1 MTTEPRLL
9 GGRYEIGEVVGYG
22 GMAEVHRG
30 RDLRL
35 GRDVAVKLLRADLSR
50 DESFLVRFRREA
62 QNSASLNHPNIVA
75 VFDTGEEHG
84 IPYMVMEFVTGRT
97 LKEVLMEEGRF
108 DPVVACEI
116 VADMCSAL
124 DFSHKHHIIHRDVKP
139 GNVMLSDTSQVKVMD
154 FGIARALASGQATM
168 TQTSAVIGT
177 AQYLSPEQA
186 RGETVDGR
194 SDVYAVGCVLYE
206 LLVGHPPF
214 TGDNPVSVAYQH
226 VREEARPPS
235 ELNPAVPASVDAVV
249 MKALSKNPE
258 NRYRTA
264 GEMREDLI
272 RASRG
277 EAVSAPM
284 VMGADARTQVIGGV
298 DATEPISPIESR
310 SNRRKP
316 WLIALGVIAALALV
330 GLGAWAIMNAT
341 EEPPGI
347 DVPNV
352 VEMPR
357 DEAVQEIE
365 AAGLTV
371 ADPIEEREAEG
382 PNDPNL
388 GNVVEQS
395 PEAGQEV
402 EDGAAVTLTV
412 LVPPSEVEVP
422 EVLGEDFDEARETL
436 EGLGFTVERQPQSSS
451 ESPNTVLG
459 QNPPGGEMA
468 PYESTVV
475 LTVSEGGVVVVPD
488 VTGSTESK
496 AIETLEAEGLDAD
509 VQYTGEGGTVGVV
522 NSQDISPDSEVDEG
536 TTVTIYVT
544 GVTVSWDETTTPAD
558 LASTLQGDGLTVTL
572 AGDEGGEVID
582 SVQGPN
588 GELSSGDVV
597 APGSD
602 VTINAVTDDGSGGG
616 DEPTDEPTTCG
627 PLGNQPCD
635 EEGGGEGGG

>member
-22 GMAEVHRG
+22 GMAEVHQG

-97 LKEVLMEEGRF
+97 LKEVLIAEGRF
-108 DPVVACEI
+108 DYVNACEI

-139 GNVMLSDTSQVKVMD
+139 GNVMLSDTNQVKVMD

-226 VREEARPPS
+226 VREDARPPS

-272 RASRG
+272 RAARG
-277 EAVSAPM
+277 EAVGAPM
-284 VMGADARTQVIGGV
+284 VMGAEARTQIIGGA
-298 DATEPISPIESR
+298 DSTAPISPIETQSSR
-310 SNRRKP
+310 RRP
-316 WLIALGVIAALALV
+316 WLVALGVIAALALV
-330 GLGAWAIMNAT
+330 GLAAWGIMRAMETPPTVIVPQVVGLSEEEAT
-341 EEPPGI
+341 ERLTESRLGFVVEREAATDVNDDRIDSVIEQSEEPDSEVGEGTEVTIVVLDPPGE
-347 DVPNV
+347 VEMPNV
-352 VEMPR
+352 VGDDV
-357 DEAVQEIE
+357 DEVRELLEGDDYQFVVTVEEESSARP
-365 AAGLTV
+365 AG
-371 ADPIEEREAEG
+371 
-382 PNDPNL
+382 
-388 GNVVEQS
+388 
-395 PEAGQEV
+395 
-402 EDGAAVTLTV
+402 
-412 LVPPSEVEVP
+412 
-422 EVLGEDFDEARETL
+422 EVLGQDPRE
-436 EGLGFTVERQPQSSS
+436 
-451 ESPNTVLG
+451 
-459 QNPPGGEMA
+459 GEMLDKGS
-468 PYESTVV
+468 EVT
-475 LTVSEGGVVVVPD
+475 LTVSEGGQSQVPD
-488 VTGSTESK
+488 LFGLVENVAIDRLQNAGFEPEVVYGTGGGSVGAVYSQSPDAGSTE
-496 AIETLEAEGLDAD
+496 
-509 VQYTGEGGTVGVV
+509 
-522 NSQDISPDSEVDEG
+522 PDG
-536 TTVTIYVT
+536 TTVTITVQ
-544 GVTVSWDETTTPAD
+544 GVEVVWDEATTAQDLQTTLEAAD
-558 LASTLQGDGLTVTL
+558 LNVTIE
-572 AGDEGGEVID
+572 GDEGATAIE
-582 SVQGPN
+582 SVSGPD
-588 GELSSGDVV
+588 GALSSGDVV
-597 APGSD
+597 AVGSD
-602 VTINAVTDDGSGGG
+602 ITIVTVPEDEGGGGGG
-616 DEPTDEPTTCG
+616 DDPPTDEECN
-627 PLGNQPCD
+627 PLTDPECD
-635 EEGGGEGGG
+635 PDGDDGEG